1 MHADLVLSDGSEGY
15 REECP
20 EERHSVMMILSRL
33 IRELIRERL
42 VDPGYLWGYEDG
54 QGWADLTHELR
65 RILFDEG
72 SEDIH
77 ELTLAEDLGL

>member
-1 MHADLVLSDGSEGY
+1 MHADLILSDGSEGY

-20 EERHSVMMILSRL
+20 EERHLVMTILSRL

-42 VDPGYLWGYEDG
+42 RDPDYLWSYEAG
-54 QGWADLTHELR
+54 LGWADLTDELR
-65 RILFDEG
+65 RILFVQG

-77 ELTLAEDLGL
+77 ELTLEEDLGL